1 MQKPISD
8 KIQIGQTLNPARNYG
23 GVSSI
28 NDEGTLENIIS
39 KVDKSTNF
47 IKTSHTD
54 EDLSRYYPN
63 ILPITRQSQV
73 AGEFP
78 RKAYA
83 SDTYTDKKQ
92 FELMIEMTANT
103 YSNYSSMLVFIPVK
117 FTKKSTK
124 TTALDD
130 NMTTVNNFFGHW
142 FTNIDIRRYPD
153 DIFC

>member
-1 MQKPISD
+1 MQKSISD

-47 IKTSHTD
+47 IKTGQAD

-63 ILPITRQSQV
+63 VLPITRQLLV
-73 AGEFP
+73 VDELP
-78 RKAYA
+78 RKAYG

-92 FELMIEMTANT
+92 FEFTIEKTVNT
-103 YSNYSSMLVFIPVK
+103 YSNYSSMLVYIPIK
-117 FTKKSTK
+117 FT
-124 TTALDD
+124 
-130 NMTTVNNFFGHW
+130 
-142 FTNIDIRRYPD
+142 
-153 DIFC
+153 

>member
-8 KIQIGQTLNPARNYG
+8 KIQIGQTLDPARDYGG

-47 IKTSHTD
+47 IKTGRAD

-73 AGEFP
+73 AGKLP
-78 RKAYA
+78 RKAFA
-83 SDTYTDKKQ
+83 SETYTDKKQ
-92 FELMIEMTANT
+92 FEFTIEMTANT
-103 YSNYSSMLVFIPVK
+103 YSNYSS
-117 FTKKSTK
+117 S
-124 TTALDD
+124 
-130 NMTTVNNFFGHW
+130 
-142 FTNIDIRRYPD
+142 
-153 DIFC
+153 